1 MSWKQGSGS
10 CSCVFILCIAVV
22 VLVVAAAAAISV
34 PIILVRMKHENQ
46 LQLGTM
52 EAAIS
57 LACNATRFP
66 VACNVSLSAVDPR
79 TFKSSAK
86 DLTTIAVTAATQAV
100 SQTLSSSLSLM
111 NMSENSEIS
120 GINATLASKL
130 VDCFPLLNL
139 SLGLLDE
146 SFYQLDSS
154 SMDLSSLHLVFQ
166 DIKTWISGALTFYT
180 TCTDAFNLLD
190 NSTDDDHAAA
200 FNVQIQ
206 QQSEVTFQ
214 LLSNAL
220 SFVNALA
227 LFGNDLRSW
236 KPSFFQTHVQSVTT
250 TAAAAAVTPA
260 VPSTTPPAARRKLL
274 ASENREQPT
283 AVLTHPELTISFPTW
298 LSPADRRLL
307 LAVDSWSANVTVA
320 QDGSGDYNTIQQA
333 VDAAAAAASSSS
345 GNSNSSSS
353 KPAAAALRYVIHI
366 KEGIY
371 HEIVRVSTP
380 FLTMLGDG
388 INKTIITGNR
398 SATDP
403 SMTTYQSATF
413 GVTGKGFI
421 AKGITF
427 QNTAGAIAH
436 QAVALRVSGDQSA
449 FWQCSFDG
457 FQDTLYTHA
466 LRQFYFGCTI
476 YGTVDFVFGNA
487 AAVLQNC
494 TLLARPNLQGQENV
508 YTAQGRTDPGQN
520 TGFVLADCIIGG
532 TPDLLPQSQL
542 FPTFLG
548 RPWKLYS
555 LTVYINSTISGIV
568 NPSGWLPWS
577 GNFALD
583 TLYFAEYESQG
594 PGANP
599 QARVNWSTQITD
611 PSELAKF
618 SVNNFLNAQEWL
630 LPDTSR

>member
-1 MSWKQGSGS
+1 MS
-10 CSCVFILCIAVV
+10 VFFFATLYLSFMLLNLSLHC
-22 VLVVAAAAAISV
+22 
-34 PIILVRMKHENQ
+34 P
-46 LQLGTM
+46 QLGAM

-180 TCTDAFNLLD
+180 TCTDAFNLFD
-190 NSTDDDHAAA
+190 NSTDDDDAAA

-206 QQSEVTFQ
+206 QQGEVTFQ

-236 KPSFFQTHVQSVTT
+236 KPSFFQTHVQ
-250 TAAAAAVTPA
+250 
-260 VPSTTPPAARRKLL
+260 K
-274 ASENREQPT
+274 
-283 AVLTHPELTISFPTW
+283 LTITFPTW
-298 LSPADRRLL
+298 LSLGDRRLL
-307 LAVDSWSANVTVA
+307 LAADSWSANVTVA

-333 VDAAAAAASSSS
+333 VDAAAAASSSS

-380 FLTMLGDG
+380 FLIMLGDG

-520 TGFVLADCIIGG
+520 TGFVLVDSIIGG

-630 LPDTSR
+630 LPDT

>member
-1 MSWKQGSGS
+1 MWKRGQHEHGDNVLGRSMSWKQGSGS
-10 CSCVFILCIAVV
+10 CSCVFVLCIAVL
-22 VLVVAAAAAISV
+22 VLVVAAAVAISV

-66 VACNVSLSAVDPR
+66 LACNVSLSAVDPR
-79 TFKSSAK
+79 TLKSSAK

-100 SQTLSSSLSLM
+100 SQTLNSSLSLM
-111 NMSENSEIS
+111 NMSANSEIS
-120 GINATLASKL
+120 VNNATLASKL

-250 TAAAAAVTPA
+250 TAAAAAVTPE

-283 AVLTHPELTISFPTW
+283 AVLTHSELTISFPTW
-298 LSPADRRLL
+298 LSLGDRRLL
-307 LAVDSWSANVTVA
+307 LAADSWSVNVTVA

-333 VDAAAAAASSSS
+333 VDAAAAASSSS

-371 HEIVRVSTP
+371 HEIVRVTTP
-380 FLTMLGDG
+380 FLIMLGDG

-413 GVTGKGFI
+413 GTSP
-421 AKGITF
+421 F
-427 QNTAGAIAH
+427 QTPSSSSSSSCSSLVFH
-436 QAVALRVSGDQSA
+436 VVELCQSA
-449 FWQCSFDG
+449 SYRRNGSNCMKCNQFRCSF
-457 FQDTLYTHA
+457 HHH
-466 LRQFYFGCTI
+466 
-476 YGTVDFVFGNA
+476 
-487 AAVLQNC
+487 
-494 TLLARPNLQGQENV
+494 
-508 YTAQGRTDPGQN
+508 
-520 TGFVLADCIIGG
+520 
-532 TPDLLPQSQL
+532 
-542 FPTFLG
+542 LG
-548 RPWKLYS
+548 
-555 LTVYINSTISGIV
+555 IH
-568 NPSGWLPWS
+568 
-577 GNFALD
+577 
-583 TLYFAEYESQG
+583 
-594 PGANP
+594 
-599 QARVNWSTQITD
+599 
-611 PSELAKF
+611 
-618 SVNNFLNAQEWL
+618 
-630 LPDTSR
+630 

>member
-1 MSWKQGSGS
+1 
-10 CSCVFILCIAVV
+10 
-22 VLVVAAAAAISV
+22 
-34 PIILVRMKHENQ
+34 MKHEKQ

-57 LACNATRFP
+57 LACNATTFP

-111 NMSENSEIS
+111 NMRENSEIS
-120 GINATLASKL
+120 GNNAKLASKL

-180 TCTDAFNLLD
+180 TCTDSFNLLD
-190 NSTDDDHAAA
+190 NSTDDVHAAA

-250 TAAAAAVTPA
+250 TAAAAAVTPE
-260 VPSTTPPAARRKLL
+260 VPSTTPPAAGRKLL

-283 AVLTHPELTISFPTW
+283 AVLTHSELTISFPTW
-298 LSPADRRLL
+298 LSLGDRRLL
-307 LAVDSWSANVTVA
+307 LAADSWSANVTVA

-333 VDAAAAAASSSS
+333 VDAAAAAAASFFS

-353 KPAAAALRYVIHI
+353 KPAAAAPRYVIHI

-371 HEIVRVSTP
+371 HEIVRVSLP
-380 FLTMLGDG
+380 FLIMLGDG

-413 GVTGKGFI
+413 G
-421 AKGITF
+421 ANPF
-427 QNTAGAIAH
+427 QTPSSSSSSCSSLVFH
-436 QAVALRVSGDQSA
+436 VVELCQSA
-449 FWQCSFDG
+449 SYRRNGSNCMKCNQFRCSF
-457 FQDTLYTHA
+457 HHH
-466 LRQFYFGCTI
+466 
-476 YGTVDFVFGNA
+476 
-487 AAVLQNC
+487 
-494 TLLARPNLQGQENV
+494 
-508 YTAQGRTDPGQN
+508 
-520 TGFVLADCIIGG
+520 
-532 TPDLLPQSQL
+532 
-542 FPTFLG
+542 LG
-548 RPWKLYS
+548 
-555 LTVYINSTISGIV
+555 IH
-568 NPSGWLPWS
+568 
-577 GNFALD
+577 
-583 TLYFAEYESQG
+583 
-594 PGANP
+594 
-599 QARVNWSTQITD
+599 
-611 PSELAKF
+611 
-618 SVNNFLNAQEWL
+618 
-630 LPDTSR
+630 

>member
-1 MSWKQGSGS
+1 
-10 CSCVFILCIAVV
+10 V

-111 NMSENSEIS
+111 NMSANSEIS
-120 GINATLASKL
+120 GNNATLASKL

-190 NSTDDDHAAA
+190 NSTDDAHAAA

-250 TAAAAAVTPA
+250 TAAAAAVTPE
-260 VPSTTPPAARRKLL
+260 VPSTTPPAAGRKLL
-274 ASENREQPT
+274 ASKNREQPT
-283 AVLTHPELTISFPTW
+283 AVLTHSELTISFPTW
-298 LSPADRRLL
+298 LSLGDRRLL
-307 LAVDSWSANVTVA
+307 LAADSWSANVTVA

-333 VDAAAAAASSSS
+333 VDAAAAASSSFGKS
-345 GNSNSSSS
+345 SSSSS
-353 KPAAAALRYVIHI
+353 KPAAAAPRYVIHI

-380 FLTMLGDG
+380 FLIMLGDG

-413 GVTGKGFI
+413 GTNP
-421 AKGITF
+421 F
-427 QNTAGAIAH
+427 QTPSSSSSSCSSLVFH
-436 QAVALRVSGDQSA
+436 VVELCQSA
-449 FWQCSFDG
+449 SYRRNGSNCMKCNQFRCSF
-457 FQDTLYTHA
+457 HHH
-466 LRQFYFGCTI
+466 
-476 YGTVDFVFGNA
+476 
-487 AAVLQNC
+487 
-494 TLLARPNLQGQENV
+494 
-508 YTAQGRTDPGQN
+508 
-520 TGFVLADCIIGG
+520 
-532 TPDLLPQSQL
+532 
-542 FPTFLG
+542 LG
-548 RPWKLYS
+548 
-555 LTVYINSTISGIV
+555 IH
-568 NPSGWLPWS
+568 
-577 GNFALD
+577 
-583 TLYFAEYESQG
+583 
-594 PGANP
+594 
-599 QARVNWSTQITD
+599 
-611 PSELAKF
+611 
-618 SVNNFLNAQEWL
+618 
-630 LPDTSR
+630 

>member
-1 MSWKQGSGS
+1 MREMWKRGQHEHGDDVLGRSMSWKQGSGS

-46 LQLGTM
+46 LQLGAM

-190 NSTDDDHAAA
+190 NSTDDDHTAA

-283 AVLTHPELTISFPTW
+283 AVLTHSELTISFPTW
-298 LSPADRRLL
+298 LSLADRRLL
-307 LAVDSWSANVTVA
+307 LAADSWSANVTVA

-333 VDAAAAAASSSS
+333 VDAAAAAAAASSSSS

-380 FLTMLGDG
+380 FLIMLGDG

-413 GVTGKGFI
+413 GTNP
-421 AKGITF
+421 F
-427 QNTAGAIAH
+427 QTPSSSSSCSSLVFH
-436 QAVALRVSGDQSA
+436 VVELCQSVSYRRNRSNCMKCNQFG
-449 FWQCSFDG
+449 CSF
-457 FQDTLYTHA
+457 HHH
-466 LRQFYFGCTI
+466 
-476 YGTVDFVFGNA
+476 
-487 AAVLQNC
+487 
-494 TLLARPNLQGQENV
+494 
-508 YTAQGRTDPGQN
+508 
-520 TGFVLADCIIGG
+520 
-532 TPDLLPQSQL
+532 
-542 FPTFLG
+542 LG
-548 RPWKLYS
+548 
-555 LTVYINSTISGIV
+555 IH
-568 NPSGWLPWS
+568 
-577 GNFALD
+577 
-583 TLYFAEYESQG
+583 
-594 PGANP
+594 
-599 QARVNWSTQITD
+599 
-611 PSELAKF
+611 
-618 SVNNFLNAQEWL
+618 
-630 LPDTSR
+630 

>member
-1 MSWKQGSGS
+1 M
-10 CSCVFILCIAVV
+10 
-22 VLVVAAAAAISV
+22 LVVAAAVAISV

-66 VACNVSLSAVDPR
+66 LACNVSLSAVDPR
-79 TFKSSAK
+79 TLKSSAK

-100 SQTLSSSLSLM
+100 SQTLNSSLSLM
-111 NMSENSEIS
+111 NMSANSEIS
-120 GINATLASKL
+120 VNNATLASKL

-250 TAAAAAVTPA
+250 TAAAAAVTPE

-283 AVLTHPELTISFPTW
+283 AVLTHSELTISFPTW
-298 LSPADRRLL
+298 LSLGDRRLL
-307 LAVDSWSANVTVA
+307 LAADSWSVNVTVA

-333 VDAAAAAASSSS
+333 VDAAAAASSSS

-371 HEIVRVSTP
+371 HEIVRVTTP
-380 FLTMLGDG
+380 FLIMLGDG

-413 GVTGKGFI
+413 GTSP
-421 AKGITF
+421 F
-427 QNTAGAIAH
+427 QTPSSSSSSSCSSLVFH
-436 QAVALRVSGDQSA
+436 VVELCQSA
-449 FWQCSFDG
+449 SYRRNGSNCMKCNQFRCSF
-457 FQDTLYTHA
+457 HHH
-466 LRQFYFGCTI
+466 
-476 YGTVDFVFGNA
+476 
-487 AAVLQNC
+487 
-494 TLLARPNLQGQENV
+494 
-508 YTAQGRTDPGQN
+508 
-520 TGFVLADCIIGG
+520 
-532 TPDLLPQSQL
+532 
-542 FPTFLG
+542 LG
-548 RPWKLYS
+548 
-555 LTVYINSTISGIV
+555 IH
-568 NPSGWLPWS
+568 
-577 GNFALD
+577 
-583 TLYFAEYESQG
+583 
-594 PGANP
+594 
-599 QARVNWSTQITD
+599 
-611 PSELAKF
+611 
-618 SVNNFLNAQEWL
+618 
-630 LPDTSR
+630 

>member
-1 MSWKQGSGS
+1 MCK
-10 CSCVFILCIAVV
+10 
-22 VLVVAAAAAISV
+22 
-34 PIILVRMKHENQ
+34 ILV
-46 LQLGTM
+46 LTVC
-52 EAAIS
+52 IS
-57 LACNATRFP
+57 HILISKLRVFVSPTSPTSEGNSCNATRFP

-111 NMSENSEIS
+111 NMSANSEIS
-120 GINATLASKL
+120 GNNATLASKL

-139 SLGLLDE
+139 SLGLLDG

-236 KPSFFQTHVQSVTT
+236 KPSFFQTHVQ
-250 TAAAAAVTPA
+250 
-260 VPSTTPPAARRKLL
+260 K
-274 ASENREQPT
+274 
-283 AVLTHPELTISFPTW
+283 LTISFPTW
-298 LSPADRRLL
+298 LSLGDRRLL
-307 LAVDSWSANVTVA
+307 LAADSWSANVTVA

-333 VDAAAAAASSSS
+333 VDAADAAAAASSSSS

-353 KPAAAALRYVIHI
+353 KPAAAAPRYVIHI

-380 FLTMLGDG
+380 FLIMLGDG

-618 SVNNFLNAQEWL
+618 SINNFLNAQEWL

>member
-1 MSWKQGSGS
+1 E
-10 CSCVFILCIAVV
+10 C
-22 VLVVAAAAAISV
+22 
-34 PIILVRMKHENQ
+34 
-46 LQLGTM
+46 LQLSILHYMCKFVARTM

-66 VACNVSLSAVDPR
+66 VACNVSLSAVDPH

-111 NMSENSEIS
+111 TMSANSEIS
-120 GINATLASKL
+120 GNNATLASKL

-236 KPSFFQTHVQSVTT
+236 KPSF
-250 TAAAAAVTPA
+250 
-260 VPSTTPPAARRKLL
+260 
-274 ASENREQPT
+274 
-283 AVLTHPELTISFPTW
+283 PTW
-298 LSPADRRLL
+298 LSLGDRRLL
-307 LAVDSWSANVTVA
+307 LAADSWSANVTVA

-333 VDAAAAAASSSS
+333 VDAAAAASSSS
-345 GNSNSSSS
+345 SANSNSSSS
-353 KPAAAALRYVIHI
+353 KPAAAAPRYVIHI

-371 HEIVRVSTP
+371 HEIIRVSTP
-380 FLTMLGDG
+380 FLIMLGDG

-542 FPTFLG
+542 FPSFLG

-618 SVNNFLNAQEWL
+618 SINNFLNAQEWL

>member
-1 MSWKQGSGS
+1 MWKRGQHEHGDGVLGRSMSWKQGSGS
-10 CSCVFILCIAVV
+10 CSCVFVLCIAVV

-46 LQLGTM
+46 L
-52 EAAIS
+52 
-57 LACNATRFP
+57 
-66 VACNVSLSAVDPR
+66 
-79 TFKSSAK
+79 
-86 DLTTIAVTAATQAV
+86 
-100 SQTLSSSLSLM
+100 
-111 NMSENSEIS
+111 
-120 GINATLASKL
+120 
-130 VDCFPLLNL
+130 
-139 SLGLLDE
+139 
-146 SFYQLDSS
+146 
-154 SMDLSSLHLVFQ
+154 
-166 DIKTWISGALTFYT
+166 
-180 TCTDAFNLLD
+180 
-190 NSTDDDHAAA
+190 
-200 FNVQIQ
+200 QIQ

-250 TAAAAAVTPA
+250 TAAAAAVTPE
-260 VPSTTPPAARRKLL
+260 VPSTTPPAAGRKLL

-283 AVLTHPELTISFPTW
+283 AVLTHSELTISFPTW
-298 LSPADRRLL
+298 LSRGDRRLL
-307 LAVDSWSANVTVA
+307 LAADSWSANVTVA

-333 VDAAAAAASSSS
+333 VDAAAAAASSSF
-345 GNSNSSSS
+345 GNSSSSSS
-353 KPAAAALRYVIHI
+353 KPAAAAPRYVIHI

-380 FLTMLGDG
+380 FLIMLGDG

-594 PGANP
+594 PGADP

>member
-1 MSWKQGSGS
+1 
-10 CSCVFILCIAVV
+10 
-22 VLVVAAAAAISV
+22 
-34 PIILVRMKHENQ
+34 
-46 LQLGTM
+46 
-52 EAAIS
+52 
-57 LACNATRFP
+57 
-66 VACNVSLSAVDPR
+66 
-79 TFKSSAK
+79 
-86 DLTTIAVTAATQAV
+86 
-100 SQTLSSSLSLM
+100 
-111 NMSENSEIS
+111 
-120 GINATLASKL
+120 
-130 VDCFPLLNL
+130 
-139 SLGLLDE
+139 
-146 SFYQLDSS
+146 
-154 SMDLSSLHLVFQ
+154 
-166 DIKTWISGALTFYT
+166 
-180 TCTDAFNLLD
+180 
-190 NSTDDDHAAA
+190 
-200 FNVQIQ
+200 
-206 QQSEVTFQ
+206 
-214 LLSNAL
+214 
-220 SFVNALA
+220 
-227 LFGNDLRSW
+227 
-236 KPSFFQTHVQSVTT
+236 
-250 TAAAAAVTPA
+250 
-260 VPSTTPPAARRKLL
+260 
-274 ASENREQPT
+274 
-283 AVLTHPELTISFPTW
+283 
-298 LSPADRRLL
+298 
-307 LAVDSWSANVTVA
+307 
-320 QDGSGDYNTIQQA
+320 
-333 VDAAAAAASSSS
+333 
-345 GNSNSSSS
+345 
-353 KPAAAALRYVIHI
+353 
-366 KEGIY
+366 
-371 HEIVRVSTP
+371 
-380 FLTMLGDG
+380 MLGDG

>member
-1 MSWKQGSGS
+1 
-10 CSCVFILCIAVV
+10 
-22 VLVVAAAAAISV
+22 
-34 PIILVRMKHENQ
+34 MKHENQ

-66 VACNVSLSAVDPR
+66 LACNVSLSAVDPR
-79 TFKSSAK
+79 TLKSSAK

-100 SQTLSSSLSLM
+100 SQTLNSSLSLM
-111 NMSENSEIS
+111 NMSANSEIS
-120 GINATLASKL
+120 VNNATLASKL

-250 TAAAAAVTPA
+250 TAAAAAVTPE

-283 AVLTHPELTISFPTW
+283 AVLTHSELTISFPTW
-298 LSPADRRLL
+298 LSLGDRRLL
-307 LAVDSWSANVTVA
+307 LAADSWSVNVTVA

-333 VDAAAAAASSSS
+333 VDAAAAASSSS

-371 HEIVRVSTP
+371 HEIVRVTTP
-380 FLTMLGDG
+380 FLIMLGDG

-413 GVTGKGFI
+413 GTSP
-421 AKGITF
+421 F
-427 QNTAGAIAH
+427 QTPSSSSSSSCSSLVFH
-436 QAVALRVSGDQSA
+436 VVELCQSA
-449 FWQCSFDG
+449 SYRRNGSNCMKCNQFRCSF
-457 FQDTLYTHA
+457 HHH
-466 LRQFYFGCTI
+466 
-476 YGTVDFVFGNA
+476 
-487 AAVLQNC
+487 
-494 TLLARPNLQGQENV
+494 
-508 YTAQGRTDPGQN
+508 
-520 TGFVLADCIIGG
+520 
-532 TPDLLPQSQL
+532 
-542 FPTFLG
+542 LG
-548 RPWKLYS
+548 
-555 LTVYINSTISGIV
+555 IH
-568 NPSGWLPWS
+568 
-577 GNFALD
+577 
-583 TLYFAEYESQG
+583 
-594 PGANP
+594 
-599 QARVNWSTQITD
+599 
-611 PSELAKF
+611 
-618 SVNNFLNAQEWL
+618 
-630 LPDTSR
+630 

>member
-1 MSWKQGSGS
+1 MHLIYISLCLHLKIWVPSVYMAKH
-10 CSCVFILCIAVV
+10 ILAKNP
-22 VLVVAAAAAISV
+22 S
-34 PIILVRMKHENQ
+34 
-46 LQLGTM
+46 
-52 EAAIS
+52 IS

-180 TCTDAFNLLD
+180 TCTDAFNLFD
-190 NSTDDDHAAA
+190 NSTDDDDAAA

-206 QQSEVTFQ
+206 QQGEVTFQ

-236 KPSFFQTHVQSVTT
+236 KPSFFQTHVQ
-250 TAAAAAVTPA
+250 
-260 VPSTTPPAARRKLL
+260 K
-274 ASENREQPT
+274 
-283 AVLTHPELTISFPTW
+283 LTITFPTW
-298 LSPADRRLL
+298 LSLGDRRLL
-307 LAVDSWSANVTVA
+307 LAADSWSANVTVA

-333 VDAAAAAASSSS
+333 VDAAAAASSSS

-380 FLTMLGDG
+380 FLIMLGDG

-520 TGFVLADCIIGG
+520 TGFVLVDSIIGG

-630 LPDTSR
+630 LPDT